1 VGHSV
6 TPNRLVSHDGWDSTR
21 KIRTKYVGA
30 LDILN
35 YSFKVQGGVTSYEY
49 EEPAQVLKCPCCSSY
64 LAIPSVGITGSEHV
78 IHWIVKSSGSKP
90 SLKAADLD
98 YSSLRVRNLKMH
110 DNYLPNQGY
119 YVLSVEFTTTE
130 NRITDDK
137 IREWW
142 RECIEKKIHSKFAC
156 ASASRPGY
164 FIRRSPHVHHN
175 ACDFEIHCPNPDCD
189 LNSVEW
195 FEKVPAMNNT
205 DTFLQPLEPFVTSS
219 KRDYWHGVP
228 ISAFTADAQIYAR
241 CPSVIIATV
250 DKHELEMDGLIAHPD
265 IMSENEIGEENERLV
280 EAGVKAKGQS
290 VIVELK
296 DTVNGRR
303 LDFYDSTFR
312 SYLRQLLYYMV
323 MAGMERGI
331 ISIRYNIKELR
342 WVKSDPEGDYFF

>member
-1 VGHSV
+1 
-6 TPNRLVSHDGWDSTR
+6 
-21 KIRTKYVGA
+21 
-30 LDILN
+30 
-35 YSFKVQGGVTSYEY
+35 
-49 EEPAQVLKCPCCSSY
+49 
-64 LAIPSVGITGSEHV
+64 VGITGSEHV
-78 IHWIVKSSGSKP
+78 IHWIVKSSDSKP

-98 YSSLRVRNLKMH
+98 YSSLRVRNLKIH

-164 FIRRSPHVHHN
+164 FIRRSSHVHHN

-205 DTFLQPLEPFVTSS
+205 ETFLQPLEPFAVSS

-250 DKHELEMDGLIAHPD
+250 DKFARLPFEPHAASIFGNVNRFDNIWGYSRDVAPSDTGGARTGTTVAVNPFYPPDLIIQDELHLIEGPLGSMVGLYECA
-265 IMSENEIGEENERLV
+265 V
-280 EAGVKAKGQS
+280 
-290 VIVELK
+290 
-296 DTVNGRR
+296 
-303 LDFYDSTFR
+303 
-312 SYLRQLLYYMV
+312 
-323 MAGMERGI
+323 
-331 ISIRYNIKELR
+331 
-342 WVKSDPEGDYFF
+342 